1 MPVERLAA
9 LRILV
14 GTFATVFVAGRTV
27 YWLQVMDL
35 PRYRW
40 QPIGPLAWL
49 DRPPPPELVL
59 LATGVA
65 LAAGVAFVVGWR
77 YRWSAPTFALLL
89 LALTTYGNSWG
100 HVFHSE
106 NLFVLHVLVL
116 AIAPAADAWA
126 IERRPTGPPPP
137 SSAGY
142 GWAVRLVSA
151 VTVITYVLAG
161 WAKLRLGGTGWVT
174 GDVLRNQV
182 AHDNLRKIVVGDTHS
197 PLGGALVGWSW
208 FWRPIALVTVLV
220 ELGAVVVLFRRS
232 LRAWW
237 AATAWAFH
245 VGIAALMAIVFAYP
259 LSGVAFASL
268 FPVERLVGG
277 AGVRCASWLNRSRRA
292 GSGQPAARSSSAPS
306 PR

>member
-1 MPVERLAA
+1 MPAERLAA

-14 GTFATVFVAGRTV
+14 GAFATIFVAGRTV
-27 YWLQVMDL
+27 YWLQAMDL

-49 DRPPPPELVL
+49 DRPPPALLVL
-59 LATGVA
+59 AATAVA

-77 YRWSAPTFALLL
+77 YRWTAPVFAVLLL
-89 LALTTYGNSWG
+89 GLTTYGNSWG

-106 NLFVLHVLVL
+106 NLFVLHVGVL

-126 IERRPTGPPPP
+126 VGRHPGASPLAPP
-137 SSAGY
+137 AGY
-142 GWAVRLVSA
+142 GWPVRLVTV
-151 VTVITYVLAG
+151 VTLTTYVLAG
-161 WAKLRLGGTGWVT
+161 WAKLRLGGVGWVT

-197 PLGGALVGWSW
+197 RLGGALVGWSW

-220 ELGAVVVLFRRS
+220 ELGAFAVLLRRS
-232 LRAWW
+232 LRVWW

-268 FPVERLVGG
+268 FAVERLVGG

-292 GSGQPAARSSSAPS
+292 GSGERAAKPSSASS